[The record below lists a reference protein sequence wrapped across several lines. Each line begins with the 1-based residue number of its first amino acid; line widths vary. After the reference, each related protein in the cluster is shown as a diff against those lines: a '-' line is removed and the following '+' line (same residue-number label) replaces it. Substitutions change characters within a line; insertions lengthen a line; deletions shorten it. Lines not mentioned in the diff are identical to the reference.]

1 MKTYKVGICD
11 KDLDYATALMDFI
24 NADKSRRLSMMV
36 FSSYK
41 AIKDY
46 LSVQDLDLVIT
57 DDISA
62 CDKTEEGYEYQ
73 GVKTVP
79 LSQYRDSSDGWKIE
93 KSDSTFIF
101 KYQDVELIC
110 RSLSQILTEKKK
122 DPRNLS
128 TVVAVFSPLGRCGK
142 SRLARALAAD
152 DGVRGGLYVSMENYA
167 NKINHSSNNILYLIK
182 SKSPELE
189 EVIAEQTVC
198 EDGIQVLKPSTSYLD
213 TLDVLLEDMEMLVS
227 ILLKS
232 GRYTTIV
239 FDFGSAAISDMR
251 ILGLFET
258 IYMPVLRD
266 DISLGKIEVFLSV
279 LKEMGLRNVITKIVK
294 VDVPDAEP
302 NSEEMV
308 RTLWELS
315 NDGGDY

>member
-1 MKTYKVGICD
+1 
-11 KDLDYATALMDFI
+11 
-24 NADKSRRLSMMV
+24 
-36 FSSYK
+36 
-41 AIKDY
+41 
-46 LSVQDLDLVIT
+46 
-57 DDISA
+57 
-62 CDKTEEGYEYQ
+62 
-73 GVKTVP
+73 
-79 LSQYRDSSDGWKIE
+79 
-93 KSDSTFIF
+93 
-101 KYQDVELIC
+101 
-110 RSLSQILTEKKK
+110 
-122 DPRNLS
+122 
-128 TVVAVFSPLGRCGK
+128 
-142 SRLARALAAD
+142 
-152 DGVRGGLYVSMENYA
+152 
-167 NKINHSSNNILYLIK
+167 
-182 SKSPELE
+182 
-189 EVIAEQTVC
+189 
-198 EDGIQVLKPSTSYLD
+198 
-213 TLDVLLEDMEMLVS
+213 MEMLVS

-315 NDGGDY
+315 KDGGDY